1 MSEATPTT
9 TPAADSEAP
18 APAEAVSQE
27 LGDGGLKALQAER
40 DARKAADKA
49 AADWQSKF
57 NEADAARSTLSE
69 QLEAATAAKPAAVAD
84 ELRKHL
90 VAFHSIDEE
99 DADLFLTGTDAETL
113 LKQVSRLTARSA
125 APATPMP
132 DPSQGPK
139 DVQALALNGDP
150 LLADLKSKLGIN

>member
-57 NEADAARSTLSE
+57 NEADAARST

-125 APATPMP
+125 APATPKP